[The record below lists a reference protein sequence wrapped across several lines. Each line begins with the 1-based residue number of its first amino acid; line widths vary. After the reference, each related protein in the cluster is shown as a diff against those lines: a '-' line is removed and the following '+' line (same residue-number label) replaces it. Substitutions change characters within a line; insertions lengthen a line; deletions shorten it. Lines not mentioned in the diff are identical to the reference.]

1 MSSRFRLGLLCGLS
15 ASKQVDKSLHL
26 VGSSD
31 WDMTLEAVNIGR
43 GSWWLLGRGRK
54 AVASVGSL
62 ARWSFLL
69 PFMLGAPPH
78 ALGPEGA
85 VFSGP
90 RPPGSTRALAVGL
103 CVTKGVFVS
112 RGVGHLCCA
121 HTSSHGVQDL
131 LFSPSLSCPCAWRL
145 HADVPRPKALH
156 LLPSLAAAAE
166 TWSLGGP
173 PVFPSLLYQRR
184 LR

>member
-1 MSSRFRLGLLCGLS
+1 MSSRFQLGLLCGLS

-43 GSWWLLGRGRK
+43 GPWWLLGRGRK
-54 AVASVGSL
+54 AMASVGSL

-85 VFSGP
+85 VFRSLSSRKHPG
-90 RPPGSTRALAVGL
+90 PGSGFVCHQGGL
-103 CVTKGVFVS
+103 C
-112 RGVGHLCCA
+112 
-121 HTSSHGVQDL
+121 Q
-131 LFSPSLSCPCAWRL
+131 P
-145 HADVPRPKALH
+145 
-156 LLPSLAAAAE
+156 
-166 TWSLGGP
+166 
-173 PVFPSLLYQRR
+173 
-184 LR
+184 

>member
-1 MSSRFRLGLLCGLS
+1 MSSKFRFGLLFGLS

-131 LFSPSLSCPCAWRL
+131 LFSSSLSCPCAWRL

-156 LLPSLAAAAE
+156 LLPSLAVAAE

-173 PVFPSLLYQRR
+173 PVFPSLLYQKR